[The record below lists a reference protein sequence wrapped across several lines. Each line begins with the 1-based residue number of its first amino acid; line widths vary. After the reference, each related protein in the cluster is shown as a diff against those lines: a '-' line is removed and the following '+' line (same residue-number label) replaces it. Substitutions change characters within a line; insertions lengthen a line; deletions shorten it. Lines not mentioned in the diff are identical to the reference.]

1 MINKNILKALL
12 PQIGL
17 LVAMV
22 LWASSFIALKIAFR
36 AYDPMVV
43 IFGRMLVAS
52 LCLLIVGYRFR
63 RAVTYQKGDYLLILF
78 MAFCEPCLYFLF
90 EAQALVYTTASQ
102 AGMITA
108 ILPVMVMISASLI
121 LKERTGVQG
130 WLGALL
136 AVAGVA
142 WLTLESAP
150 TENAPN
156 PMLGNF
162 LEFIAMICATGYM
175 ISLRYLTIR
184 YSPFFLTAVQAFVG
198 CIFYFPFLFL
208 PSTELPRSFD
218 LVPGLAVIYLGAAIT
233 LGAYGLYNYGLKY
246 IPASKAAAYVNLIPV
261 LSVLLGWIVL
271 GEKFER
277 NQIIAAFI
285 IMTGVWLT
293 QQRFAQGRAENQSV
307 RGSFEDS
314 A

>member
-1 MINKNILKALL
+1 MINKASLHRIL

-52 LCLLIVGYRFR
+52 LCLLAVGFRFR

-102 AGMITA
+102 AGMVTA
-108 ILPVMVMISASLI
+108 ILPVMVMISASLV
-121 LKERTGVQG
+121 LKERTGARG
-130 WLGALL
+130 WSGALL

-142 WLTLESAP
+142 WLTLESTPA
-150 TENAPN
+150 ENAPN
-156 PMLGNF
+156 PVLGNF
-162 LEFIAMICATGYM
+162 LEFVAMICATGYM
-175 ISLRYLTIR
+175 ITLRFLTIR

-208 PSTELPRSFD
+208 PSTELPQSFD
-218 LVPGLAVIYLGAAIT
+218 IPSGLAICYLGAVIT
-233 LGAYGLYNYGLKY
+233 LGAYGLYNYGLKHV
-246 IPASKAAAYVNLIPV
+246 PASKAAAYVNLIPV
-261 LSVLLGWIVL
+261 LSVLLGWLIL
-271 GEKFER
+271 DESFAR
-277 NQIIAAFI
+277 NQIIAAVI
-285 IMTGVWLT
+285 IMAGVWLT
-293 QQRFAQGRAENQSV
+293 QQEYKLNSKDAVGN
-307 RGSFEDS
+307 S
-314 A
+314 ARDGN